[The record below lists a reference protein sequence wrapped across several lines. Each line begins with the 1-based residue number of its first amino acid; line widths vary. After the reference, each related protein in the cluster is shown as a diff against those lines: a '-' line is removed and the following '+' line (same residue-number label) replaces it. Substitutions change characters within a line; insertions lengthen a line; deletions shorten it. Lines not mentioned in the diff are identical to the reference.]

1 MAERQH
7 RKMDR
12 RSFMRRAGGT
22 ALALP
27 TASAILAA
35 CSKPGTTGDA
45 TGSSGP
51 VDVARPGDP
60 VTLPLHGE
68 PIPTDTPIEAGATL
82 QVYNWSD
89 YFYRK
94 VLAEFED
101 QYDVKIEWTTFN
113 NMEEGIQKLVA
124 GQVKPDVFFPTTD
137 YISRLVQT
145 DLLQPLNHDLL
156 PNMANNVWP
165 SFSDPGPWYD
175 QGWQYTVPYVIY
187 TTGRGLSPRPHRRQ
201 RRAGEG
207 LRAALGPR
215 VHGQDQLLRLL
226 PRRPGHGDAPQRRPR
241 PQQRRSR
248 RDRPGPRGGQRYRG
262 APPGQAHD
270 QRHLRETARGRV
282 LRQPGV
288 VR

>member
-1 MAERQH
+1 MAERPMH

-60 VTLPLHGE
+60 VTLPLNGE

-94 VLAEFED
+94 VLAEFEE

-145 DLLQPLNHDLL
+145 DLLQPLQPRPAPQHGQQRVAVVLR
-156 PNMANNVWP
+156 
-165 SFSDPGPWYD
+165 PGPVVRPGVAVHRSLRD
-175 QGWQYTVPYVIY
+175 LHHRG
-187 TTGRGLSPRPHRRQ
+187 GLSTRPHRRRASRR
-201 RRAGEG
+201 RRATSCSGTPST
-207 LRAALGPR
+207 RA
-215 VHGQDQLLRLL
+215 
-226 PRRPGHGDAPQRRPR
+226 
-241 PQQRRSR
+241 RSATTTPTATPWAWR
-248 RDRPGPRGGQRYRG
+248 CSATATSTPT
-262 APPGQAHD
+262 AAIPP
-270 QRHLRETARGRV
+270 
-282 LRQPGV
+282 
-288 VR
+288 

>member
-1 MAERQH
+1 MAERHH

-35 CSKPGTTGDA
+35 CSKPGSTGDA

-60 VTLPLHGE
+60 VTLPLNGE

-94 VLAEFED
+94 VLAEFEE

-175 QGWQYTVPYVIY
+175 QGGSTP
-187 TTGRGLSPRPHRRQ
+187 SP
-201 RRAGEG
+201 
-207 LRAALGPR
+207 
-215 VHGQDQLLRLL
+215 
-226 PRRPGHGDAPQRRPR
+226 
-241 PQQRRSR
+241 
-248 RDRPGPRGGQRYRG
+248 
-262 APPGQAHD
+262 
-270 QRHLRETARGRV
+270 T
-282 LRQPGV
+282 
-288 VR
+288 